1 MFPKLLE
8 KAKPSKKT
16 QLKKKNKEKIKW
28 GKRRPNMSY
37 GKIFNQD
44 TLIIHTEWLTKAKN
58 STVINS

>member
-1 MFPKLLE
+1 
-8 KAKPSKKT
+8 
-16 QLKKKNKEKIKW
+16 
-28 GKRRPNMSY
+28 MSD